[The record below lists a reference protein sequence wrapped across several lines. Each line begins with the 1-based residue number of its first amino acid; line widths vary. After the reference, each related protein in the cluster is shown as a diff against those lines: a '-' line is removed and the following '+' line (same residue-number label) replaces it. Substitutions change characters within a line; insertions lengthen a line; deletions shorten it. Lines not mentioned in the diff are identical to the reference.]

1 MANHNGLPIL
11 VAGIGIGVAATLLM
25 TDRELRS
32 RLGKALSNGSQR
44 ATEALSDPEATWS
57 KGEKAM
63 SDVKDKLKNQIDDA
77 ASATKKAVDK
87 VVDKSKDAAHKAGEH
102 LERGGKRLQD
112 A

>member
-1 MANHNGLPIL
+1 MAKHNGLPIL

-25 TDRELRS
+25 KDRRLRT
-32 RLGKALSNGSQR
+32 RVTAAL
-44 ATEALSDPEATWS
+44 ADPHATWN

-63 SDVKDKLKNQIDDA
+63 SDVKDKLKNKIDDA
-77 ASATKKAVDK
+77 AGATKKAVDK